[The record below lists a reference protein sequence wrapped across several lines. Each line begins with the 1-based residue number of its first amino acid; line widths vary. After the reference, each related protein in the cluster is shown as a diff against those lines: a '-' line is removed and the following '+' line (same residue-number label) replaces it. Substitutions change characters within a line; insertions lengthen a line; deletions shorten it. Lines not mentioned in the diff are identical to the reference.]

1 MVSVSELKA
10 TVAQVNA
17 KGRASLEAAHGIAL
31 EPTATTSDII
41 DNIVKIPPLQYVSS
55 VEGLY
60 YGAMLPEGA
69 ELVVYLPEHHN
80 LSDMFRECKELKKVK
95 LIGNEILFPVSLDNT
110 FNQCQNLE
118 EVDFTE
124 YALLI
129 QQMSACF
136 NMCKSLVRILGEFDL
151 TGYLNQ
157 SLVFLQLNKLQE
169 IRLKK
174 GSASVNLT
182 LAQSPMLS
190 EKSVESIVEGLATLE
205 PEQARN
211 LKLNS
216 AVVAKITDQQR
227 STIYSKGWTL
237 VE

>member
-1 MVSVSELKA
+1 MRK
-10 TVAQVNA
+10 
-17 KGRASLEAAHGIAL
+17 
-31 EPTATTSDII
+31 
-41 DNIVKIPPLQYVSS
+41 
-55 VEGLY
+55 
-60 YGAMLPEGA
+60 
-69 ELVVYLPEHHN
+69 
-80 LSDMFRECKELKKVK
+80 MF
-95 LIGNEILFPVSLDNT
+95 F
-110 FNQCQNLE
+110 
-118 EVDFTE
+118 
-124 YALLI
+124 
-129 QQMSACF
+129 
-136 NMCKSLVRILGEFDL
+136 
-151 TGYLNQ
+151 
-157 SLVFLQLNKLQE
+157 LVFLQLNKLQE

-205 PEQARN
+205 PEQART